1 MKLMI
6 SIFLI
11 RAQTLYLCLY
21 VHLYPYVF
29 TEGER
34 ERERMCYIESDI
46 ESDVYRMEDEAWVKL
61 SEPSFQ
67 LPKVLIAWQGLLCLE
82 ARHSEAVE
90 ELRRACY
97 LAPKEPGIHF
107 HLGCA
112 CRSLGDS
119 VAALKHF
126 TFALDLANDR
136 HLTDATR
143 KELRELRGQSA

>member
-1 MKLMI
+1 
-6 SIFLI
+6 
-11 RAQTLYLCLY
+11 
-21 VHLYPYVF
+21 
-29 TEGER
+29 
-34 ERERMCYIESDI
+34 MCYIESDI